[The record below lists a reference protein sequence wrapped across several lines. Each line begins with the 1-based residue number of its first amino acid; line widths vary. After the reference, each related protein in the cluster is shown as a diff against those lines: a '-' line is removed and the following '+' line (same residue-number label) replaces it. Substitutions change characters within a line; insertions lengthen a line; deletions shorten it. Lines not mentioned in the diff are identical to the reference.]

1 MRQQVVW
8 FLALSLAAPAVAG
21 AQAQQTLQQQAQQP
35 AQQPE
40 QQAEQKIVD
49 PVVVTATKVAT
60 PSEQIGASISVVNGD
75 DFQPYHYPTV
85 DEALRNVPGVEIR
98 RSGSYGKTSSITI
111 RGANANQVQVLV
123 DGVRV
128 KSPTLGQVDL
138 SDLSP
143 DLIERIEIIRGA
155 QSTLYGADA
164 IGGVVNIITRKG
176 SGGPFQASVQQE
188 VGNYDTLASRA
199 TVTGAW
205 KILNYALSASHFESN
220 GQFPNDGTDVNALS
234 ARVGA
239 TLPLDSS
246 IDFIFRY
253 NKNDTG
259 VPVKPVFPGP
269 QPIVPII
276 NPNAKQQSETTIYS
290 LQAKTRP
297 VEWWQTQGRL
307 SRYENSQGFQD
318 PADPGFPFDF
328 PTFSQVDVV
337 RKEAEWVNSF
347 FIGKWST
354 SSVGLEYRRE
364 EGENKGVFRAATETY
379 SVFFEQQLRFF
390 DRLFI
395 TGGFRVEDN
404 SVFGTTTTER
414 GSVAFVIKE
423 TGTRLHGSAGTGFR
437 APTFNDLFFPDFG
450 NPNLQPEKSLSY
462 DFGVDQKL
470 WKDRIRLGL
479 TYFQSNF
486 TNLIT
491 CCVSIPTAPFGGPVN
506 VGRARSAG
514 IEFTSEVDLL
524 PNLVASLNYTY
535 TDSENLATDRPLPR
549 EPRHRWNIGL
559 TWEPIARLSLFTQ
572 VHVVSEQFETFGEV
586 YNSGYTRVDLGG
598 TWRILEQMGWLKKL
612 ELTAR
617 IQNLLNEGY
626 AEVRGFPALGI
637 NALVGL
643 RASF

>member
-1 MRQQVVW
+1 MRRQLVW
-8 FLALSLAAPAVAG
+8 LLALSLSAPVVAR
-21 AQAQQTLQQQAQQP
+21 AQ
-35 AQQPE
+35 
-40 QQAEQKIVD
+40 EQKSVE
-49 PVVVTATKVAT
+49 PVVVTATKVET
-60 PSEQIGASISVVNGD
+60 PAEQIGASITVVDGEE
-75 DFQPYHYPTV
+75 FQTYHYPTV
-85 DEALRNVPGVEIR
+85 DEALRSVPGVDIR
-98 RSGSYGKTSSITI
+98 RSGAYGKTSSISI

-143 DLIERIEIIRGA
+143 DLIERIEIIRGP

-164 IGGVVNIITRKG
+164 IGGVVNIITRRG
-176 SGGPFQASVQQE
+176 TGRPFQASVQQE

-199 TVTGAW
+199 TVTGAY

-220 GQFPNDGTDVNALS
+220 GQFQNDGTDVNALS
-234 ARVGA
+234 TRLGARLPWNS
-239 TLPLDSS
+239 TL
-246 IDFIFRY
+246 DFIFRY
-253 NKNDTG
+253 NKNDAG
-259 VPVKPVFPGP
+259 VPVKGVFPGP
-269 QPIVPII
+269 QPTVPII
-276 NPNAKQQSETTIYS
+276 NPNARQQSETTIFS
-290 LQAKTRP
+290 LEGKTRP
-297 VEWWQTQGRL
+297 VEWWESRARL

-318 PADPGFPFDF
+318 PVDPGVTFDV
-328 PTFSQVDVV
+328 PVFSQVDVE
-337 RKEAEWVNSF
+337 RREAEWVNSF
-347 FIGKWST
+347 FVGKWST
-354 SSVGLEYRRE
+354 SSVGLEHRRE
-364 EGENKGVFRAATETY
+364 EGESRGTFRAATETA

-390 DRLFI
+390 ERWFV

-404 SVFGTTTTER
+404 SVFGTTTTAR
-414 GSVAFVIKE
+414 GSVAFLIKE
-423 TGTRLHGSAGTGFR
+423 TGTRLRGGAGSGFR
-437 APTFNDLFFPDFG
+437 APTFNDLFFPGFG
-450 NPNLQPEKSLSY
+450 NPDLGPERSLSY

-470 WKDRIRLGL
+470 WNNRIRLGL
-479 TYFQSNF
+479 TYFQNDF

-491 CCVSIPTAPFGGPVN
+491 CCVPLPGAPFGGPVN

-514 IEFTSEVDLL
+514 IEFTSEVDVL

-572 VHVVSEQFETFGEV
+572 VHVVTRQWETFGEV
-586 YNSGYTRVDLGG
+586 YNRGYTRVDLGG
-598 TWRILEQMGWLKKL
+598 TWRILERTGWLRRL

-617 IQNLLNEGY
+617 IQNLLDAGY

-637 NALVGL
+637 NALAGL

>member
-1 MRQQVVW
+1 MRTCPVW
-8 FLALSLAAPAVAG
+8 LLVLCLSAPVAAVA
-21 AQAQQTLQQQAQQP
+21 Q
-35 AQQPE
+35 
-40 QQAEQKIVD
+40 EQKIVE

-60 PSEQIGASISVVNGD
+60 PSEQLGASISVVNGD
-75 DFQPYHYPTV
+75 DFQTLHYPTV

-143 DLIERIEIIRGA
+143 DLIERIEIIRGP

-176 SGGPFQASVQQE
+176 TGGPFQASVQQE
-188 VGNYDTLASRA
+188 GGNYDTLATRA
-199 TVTGAW
+199 TVSGAW

-220 GQFPNDGTDVNALS
+220 GRFQNDGTDVNALS

-239 TLPLDSS
+239 TLPWSTSLD
-246 IDFIFRY
+246 FVFRY
-253 NKNDTG
+253 NKSDTG
-259 VPVKPVFPGP
+259 VPVKGVFPGP

-276 NPNAKQQSETTIYS
+276 NPNAHQQSETTLFS
-290 LQAKTRP
+290 LEGKTRP
-297 VEWWQTQGRL
+297 VEWWETRGRL
-307 SRYENSQGFQD
+307 SRYENSAGFQD
-318 PADPGFPFDF
+318 PADPGVDFDF
-328 PTFSQVDVV
+328 TAFSQVDVV

-347 FIGKWST
+347 FLGKWST

-364 EGENKGVFRAATETY
+364 EGESKEVFRAASETQ
-379 SVFFEQQLRFF
+379 SAFFEQQLRFF
-390 DRLFI
+390 DRLFV

-437 APTFNDLFFPDFG
+437 APTFNDLFFPAFG
-450 NPNLQPEKSLSY
+450 NPDLQPEKSLSY

-470 WKDRIRLGL
+470 WSNRIRLGL
-479 TYFQSNF
+479 TYFQNNF
-486 TNLIT
+486 KNLIT
-491 CCVSIPTAPFGGPVN
+491 CCVPLPTAPFGGPVN

-514 IEFTSEVDLL
+514 IELTSEVDVL

-559 TWEPIARLSLFTQ
+559 TWEPIPRLSLFSQ
-572 VHVVSEQFETFGEV
+572 VHVVTEQFESFGEV
-586 YNSGYTRVDLGG
+586 YNRGYTRVDVGG
-598 TWRILEQMGWLKKL
+598 TWRILDRTGWLRKL

-637 NALVGL
+637 NGLVGL

>member
-1 MRQQVVW
+1 MREQLVW
-8 FLALSLAAPAVAG
+8 ILALSLAAPAVAA
-21 AQAQQTLQQQAQQP
+21 AQ
-35 AQQPE
+35 
-40 QQAEQKIVD
+40 EQKSVD
-49 PVVVTATKVAT
+49 PVVITATKVAT

-75 DFQPYHYPTV
+75 DFQTYHYPTV

-176 SGGPFQASVQQE
+176 TGGPFQASVQQE

-199 TVTGAW
+199 TVDRGLEDPELRAVG
-205 KILNYALSASHFESN
+205 LALREQRPVPERRHQRQCAER
-220 GQFPNDGTDVNALS
+220 
-234 ARVGA
+234 ARRRHAAVELLA
-239 TLPLDSS
+239 RLHLPLQQE
-246 IDFIFRY
+246 RHR
-253 NKNDTG
+253 G
-259 VPVKPVFPGP
+259 AGEGGLPGP
-269 QPIVPII
+269 AADRPDHQPERQAAVGDHH
-276 NPNAKQQSETTIYS
+276 
-290 LQAKTRP
+290 LQP
-297 VEWWQTQGRL
+297 G
-307 SRYENSQGFQD
+307 GQD
-318 PADPGFPFDF
+318 PAGGVVGDPGPSLPLREQPGLPGPGRPRVSFDF
-328 PTFSQVDVV
+328 PVFSQVDVV
-337 RKEAEWVNSF
+337 RKEAEWDNSF

-354 SSVGLEYRRE
+354 STVGLEYRRE
-364 EGENKGVFRAATETY
+364 EGENKGVFRTATETK

-470 WKDRIRLGL
+470 WKNRIRLGL
-479 TYFQSNF
+479 TYFQNNY

-514 IEFTSEVDLL
+514 IEFTSEVDVL
-524 PNLVASLNYTY
+524 PNLVA
-535 TDSENLATDRPLPR
+535 LAQLHVHRLR
-549 EPRHRWNIGL
+549 EPRHRPAAAAGATAPL
-559 TWEPIARLSLFTQ
+559 EHRPHLGADRAAVAVHPGPRGERAVRALRRGVQQRL
-572 VHVVSEQFETFGEV
+572 HAGGRRRAPGVSSTAWDG
-586 YNSGYTRVDLGG
+586 SG
-598 TWRILEQMGWLKKL
+598 
-612 ELTAR
+612 
-617 IQNLLNEGY
+617 
-626 AEVRGFPALGI
+626 
-637 NALVGL
+637 
-643 RASF
+643 SSS

>member
-1 MRQQVVW
+1 MRVRPEW
-8 FLALSLAAPAVAG
+8 LLALFLAAPAVAAG
-21 AQAQQTLQQQAQQP
+21 QEKPDQK
-35 AQQPE
+35 PE
-40 QQAEQKIVD
+40 QRVVE
-49 PVVVTATKVAT
+49 PVVVTATKVET

-75 DFQPYHYPTV
+75 DFQTYRYPSV

-143 DLIERIEIIRGA
+143 DLIERIEIIRGG

-164 IGGVVNIITRKG
+164 VGGVVNIITRKG
-176 SGGPFQASVQQE
+176 SGDPIQATVQQE

-199 TVTGAW
+199 TVSGAY

-220 GQFPNDGTDVNALS
+220 GQFKNDNTDSNALS

-239 TLPLDSS
+239 TLPLDTSL
-246 IDFIFRY
+246 DFIFRY
-253 NKNDTG
+253 NKNDVG
-259 VPVKPVFPGP
+259 VPVKGVFPGP

-276 NPNAKQQSETTIYS
+276 NPNARQQSETTIYS
-290 LQAKTRP
+290 LQGKTRP

-318 PADPGFPFDF
+318 PADPGVDFDF
-328 PTFSQVDVV
+328 QAFSQVNVA

-347 FIGKWST
+347 FLGKWST

-364 EGENKGVFRAATETY
+364 EGENKGVFRAATETN

-404 SVFGTTTTER
+404 RMFGTTTTER

-437 APTFNDLFFPDFG
+437 APTFNDLFFPAFG
-450 NPNLQPEKSLSY
+450 NPDLQPEKSLSY
-462 DFGVDQKL
+462 DAGVDQKL
-470 WKDRIRLGL
+470 WKDRVRLGL
-479 TYFQSNF
+479 TYFQNDFRS
-486 TNLIT
+486 LIT
-491 CCVSIPTAPFGGPVN
+491 CCVALPTAPFGGPVN

-514 IEFTSEVDLL
+514 IEFVSEVDLR
-524 PNLVASLNYTY
+524 PNLVANLNYTY

-549 EPRHRWNIGL
+549 EPRHRWNIGV

-572 VHVVSEQFETFGEV
+572 VYVQSEQFETFGEV
-586 YNSGYTRVDLGG
+586 YNSGYTRVDIGG
-598 TWRILEQMGWLKKL
+598 TWRMLERLGWLKKL
-612 ELTAR
+612 EMTAR
-617 IQNLLNEGY
+617 ISNLLNEGY
-626 AEVRGFPALGI
+626 SEVRGFPALGI

>member
-1 MRQQVVW
+1 MRRQLVW
-8 FLALSLAAPAVAG
+8 LLVLSLPAVPAG
-21 AQAQQTLQQQAQQP
+21 WAQEP
-35 AQQPE
+35 
-40 QQAEQKIVD
+40 KSVD
-49 PVVVTATKVAT
+49 PVVVTATKVET
-60 PSEQIGASISVVNGD
+60 PAEQLGASVSVVNGQ
-75 DFQPYHYPTV
+75 DFQTYHYPTV
-85 DEALRNVPGVEIR
+85 DEALRSVPGVEIR
-98 RSGSYGKTSSITI
+98 RSGGYGKTTSVTI

-143 DLIERIEIIRGA
+143 DLIERIEVIRGA
-155 QSTLYGADA
+155 QSTIYGADA

-176 SGGPFQASVQQE
+176 SGRPIQATVQQE
-188 VGNYDTLASRA
+188 VGNYDTLASRV
-199 TVTGAW
+199 TVSGAY
-205 KILNYALSASHFESN
+205 KFLHYALSGSHFESN
-220 GQFPNDGTDVNALS
+220 GQFPNDETDTNALS

-239 TLPLDSS
+239 TLPLESA

-253 NKNDTG
+253 NKNDIG
-259 VPVKPVFPGP
+259 VPVKGVFPGP
-269 QPIVPII
+269 QPIHPII
-276 NPNAKQQSETTIYS
+276 NRNARSQSETVIYS
-290 LQAKTRP
+290 LEGRTRP
-297 VEWWQTQGRL
+297 VQWWESRVRL
-307 SRYENSQGFQD
+307 SRYENSAGFQD
-318 PADPGFPFDF
+318 PVDPGVTFDA
-328 PTFSQVDVV
+328 PTFSQVNVE
-337 RKEAEWVNSF
+337 RREAEWINSF
-347 FIGKWST
+347 HVGKWST
-354 SSVGLEYRRE
+354 STVGLEHRRE
-364 EGENKGVFRAATETY
+364 EGENKGTFRAATDTG
-379 SVFFEQQLRFF
+379 SVFFEEQLRFF

-404 SVFGTTTTER
+404 NAFGTNTTKR
-414 GSVAFVIKE
+414 GSVAFLIKE
-423 TGTRLHGSAGTGFR
+423 TGTRLRGSAGTGFR
-437 APTFNDLFFPDFG
+437 GPTFNDLFFPGFG
-450 NPNLQPEKSLSY
+450 NPNLQPEDSLSY

-470 WKDRIRLGL
+470 WSNRIRLGL
-479 TYFQSNF
+479 TYFQNEF
-486 TNLIT
+486 KNLIT
-491 CCVSIPTAPFGGPVN
+491 CCIPLPTAPFGGPFN

-514 IEFTSEVDLL
+514 IEFTSEVDVL

-598 TWRILEQMGWLKKL
+598 TWRILERLGWLQKL

>member
-1 MRQQVVW
+1 MRVRPEW
-8 FLALSLAAPAVAG
+8 LLALFLAAPAVAAG
-21 AQAQQTLQQQAQQP
+21 QEK
-35 AQQPE
+35 PE
-40 QQAEQKIVD
+40 QKPEQRVVE
-49 PVVVTATKVAT
+49 PVVVTATKVET

-75 DFQPYHYPTV
+75 DFQTYRYPSV

-143 DLIERIEIIRGA
+143 DLIERIEIIRGG

-164 IGGVVNIITRKG
+164 VGGVVNIITRKG
-176 SGGPFQASVQQE
+176 SGDPIQATVQQE

-199 TVTGAW
+199 TVSGAY

-220 GQFPNDGTDVNALS
+220 GQFKNDNTDSNALS

-239 TLPLDSS
+239 TLPLDTSL
-246 IDFIFRY
+246 DFIFRY
-253 NKNDTG
+253 NKNDVG
-259 VPVKPVFPGP
+259 VPVKGVFPGP

-276 NPNAKQQSETTIYS
+276 NPNARQQSETTIYS
-290 LQAKTRP
+290 LQGKTRP

-318 PADPGFPFDF
+318 PADPGVDFDF
-328 PTFSQVDVV
+328 QAFSQVNVV

-347 FIGKWST
+347 FLGKWST

-364 EGENKGVFRAATETY
+364 EGENRGVFRAATETN

-404 SVFGTTTTER
+404 RVFGTTTTER

-462 DFGVDQKL
+462 DAGVDQKL
-470 WKDRIRLGL
+470 WKDRVRLGL
-479 TYFQSNF
+479 TYFQNDFRS
-486 TNLIT
+486 LIT
-491 CCVSIPTAPFGGPVN
+491 CCVALPTAPFGGPVN

-514 IEFTSEVDLL
+514 IEFVSEVDLR
-524 PNLVASLNYTY
+524 PNLVANLNYTY

-549 EPRHRWNIGL
+549 EPRHRWNIGV

-572 VHVVSEQFETFGEV
+572 VYVQSEQFETFGEV
-586 YNSGYTRVDLGG
+586 YNSGYTRVDIGG
-598 TWRILEQMGWLKKL
+598 TWRMLERLGWLKKL
-612 ELTAR
+612 EMTAR
-617 IQNLLNEGY
+617 ISNLLNEGY
-626 AEVRGFPALGI
+626 SEVRGFPALGI

>member
-1 MRQQVVW
+1 MRKRLVW
-8 FLALSLAAPAVAG
+8 LLALSLTAPAVAAG
-21 AQAQQTLQQQAQQP
+21 QEQN
-35 AQQPE
+35 PE
-40 QQAEQKIVD
+40 QKAVE
-49 PVVVTATKVAT
+49 PVVVTATKVET

-75 DFQPYHYPTV
+75 DFQTYHYPTV

-111 RGANANQVQVLV
+111 RGANANQVQVMV

-176 SGGPFQASVQQE
+176 SGKPIQASVQQE
-188 VGNYDTLASRA
+188 VGNYDTLVSRA
-199 TVTGAW
+199 TVSGAY
-205 KILNYALSASHFESN
+205 KILNYALAASHLESN
-220 GQFPNDGTDVNALS
+220 GQFQNDDSNINALS

-239 TLPLDSS
+239 TLPLQSS
-246 IDFIFRY
+246 LDFIFRY

-259 VPVKPVFPGP
+259 VPVKGVFPGP

-276 NPNAKQQSETTIYS
+276 NPNARQQSETTVYS
-290 LQAKTRP
+290 LQGKTRP
-297 VEWWQTQGRL
+297 VEWWETQGRL
-307 SRYENSQGFQD
+307 SRYENTAGFQD
-318 PADPGFPFDF
+318 PEDPGVAFDF
-328 PTFSQVDVV
+328 TSRSQIDVV

-347 FIGKWST
+347 FLGKWST
-354 SSVGLEYRRE
+354 STVGLEYRRE
-364 EGENKGVFRAATETY
+364 EGENKGVFHTATET
-379 SVFFEQQLRFF
+379 SSAFFEQQVRFF
-390 DRLFI
+390 ERLFI

-404 SVFGTTTTER
+404 SVFGTNTTGR

-423 TGTRLHGSAGTGFR
+423 TGTRLHGSAGMGFR

-462 DFGVDQKL
+462 DAGVDQNL

-479 TYFQSNF
+479 TYFQINF
-486 TNLIT
+486 SNLIT
-491 CCVSIPTAPFGGPVN
+491 CCVPLPTAPFGGPIN

-514 IEFTSEVDLL
+514 IEFFSEVDLL

-559 TWEPIARLSLFTQ
+559 TWEPISRLSLFTQ
-572 VHVVSEQFETFGEV
+572 VYVVSEQFEPFGEV
-586 YNSGYTRVDLGG
+586 YNSGYTRVDVGG
-598 TWRILEQMGWLKKL
+598 TWRILERMGWLQKL
-612 ELTAR
+612 EMTAR
-617 IQNLLNEGY
+617 ISNLLNEGY
-626 AEVRGFPALGI
+626 AEVRGFPAPGI

>member
-1 MRQQVVW
+1 MRVRPEWLLV
-8 FLALSLAAPAVAG
+8 LSLAAPAVAAG
-21 AQAQQTLQQQAQQP
+21 QEKP
-35 AQQPE
+35 EPKPE
-40 QQAEQKIVD
+40 QRIVE
-49 PVVVTATKVAT
+49 PVVVTATKVET

-75 DFQPYHYPTV
+75 DFQTYRYPSV

-164 IGGVVNIITRKG
+164 VGGVVNIITRKG
-176 SGGPFQASVQQE
+176 SGGPIQATVQQE

-199 TVTGAW
+199 TVSGAY

-220 GQFPNDGTDVNALS
+220 GQFKNDNTDSNALS

-239 TLPLDSS
+239 TLPLDTSL
-246 IDFIFRY
+246 DFIFRY
-253 NKNDTG
+253 NKNDVG
-259 VPVKPVFPGP
+259 VPVKGVFPGP

-276 NPNAKQQSETTIYS
+276 NPNARQQSETTIYS
-290 LQAKTRP
+290 LQGKTRP
-297 VEWWQTQGRL
+297 VEWWQTQARL

-318 PADPGFPFDF
+318 PADPGVDFDF
-328 PTFSQVDVV
+328 QAFSQVNVV

-347 FIGKWST
+347 FLGKWST

-364 EGENKGVFRAATETY
+364 EGENRGLFRAATETN

-404 SVFGTTTTER
+404 SVFGTNTTGR
-414 GSVAFVIKE
+414 GSVAFLIKE
-423 TGTRLHGSAGTGFR
+423 TGTRLHGSAGMGFR

-450 NPNLQPEKSLSY
+450 NPALQPEKSLSY

-479 TYFQSNF
+479 TYFQNDF
-486 TNLIT
+486 RNLIT
-491 CCVSIPTAPFGGPVN
+491 CCVALPTALFGGPVN

-514 IEFTSEVDLL
+514 IEFVSEVDLR
-524 PNLVASLNYTY
+524 PNLVANLNYTY

-549 EPRHRWNIGL
+549 EPRHRWNIGV

-572 VHVVSEQFETFGEV
+572 VYVQSEQFETFGEV
-586 YNSGYTRVDLGG
+586 YNSGYTRVDIGG
-598 TWRILEQMGWLKKL
+598 TWRMLERLGWLKKL
-612 ELTAR
+612 EMTAR
-617 IQNLLNEGY
+617 ISNLLNEGY
-626 AEVRGFPALGI
+626 SEVRGFPALGI